1 MYMKKKMLL
10 CSLFLLAGVLAL
22 PLPGRAQSPDQLL
35 QEAVARRIRVQEKIE
50 AIGLRVQTESYSR
63 DLVDSFLAV
72 FEEQERVDRENL
84 QLIDSLLRDGLP
96 EGLTQNDCGNLLM
109 LVANADAASMK
120 KYLPELRKAAD
131 RGLIAPNNMAL
142 FEDKLAMA
150 EGRPQRYGT
159 QLYEMPQYQG
169 PLAYIWPVE
178 DPERLDSLRA
188 GVGLFP
194 IGQYVEALERATGVR
209 VVYDPALTLD
219 SLNRLTNGAAMPL
232 DPNVKYEINP
242 NLLLDADEEDA
253 R

>member
-1 MYMKKKMLL
+1 MLL
-10 CSLFLLAGVLAL
+10 SLLAL
-22 PLPGRAQSPDQLL
+22 PLPGRAQNPDSLLREAAARDQQVRMQLL
-35 QEAVARRIRVQEKIE
+35 EMNRRVNGGE
-50 AIGLRVQTESYSR
+50 YSAA
-63 DLVDSFLAV
+63 LVDSLVAAGA
-72 FEEQERVDRENL
+72 EMERIDRENL

-194 IGQYVEALERATGVR
+194 IGQYVETLERTTGVR

-219 SLNRLTNGAAMPL
+219 SLNRLTHGAAMPL

-242 NLLLDADEEDA
+242 NLLLDADEENA

>member
-1 MYMKKKMLL
+1 MKKKLSL

-22 PLPGRAQSPDQLL
+22 LLPGRAQSADRLL

-96 EGLTQNDCGNLLM
+96 EGLTQNACGNLWM

-120 KYLPELRKAAD
+120 KYLPELHKAAD

-142 FEDKLAMA
+142 LEDKLAMA
-150 EGRPQRYGT
+150 EGRP
-159 QLYEMPQYQG
+159 
-169 PLAYIWPVE
+169 
-178 DPERLDSLRA
+178 
-188 GVGLFP
+188 
-194 IGQYVEALERATGVR
+194 
-209 VVYDPALTLD
+209 
-219 SLNRLTNGAAMPL
+219 
-232 DPNVKYEINP
+232 
-242 NLLLDADEEDA
+242 
-253 R
+253 